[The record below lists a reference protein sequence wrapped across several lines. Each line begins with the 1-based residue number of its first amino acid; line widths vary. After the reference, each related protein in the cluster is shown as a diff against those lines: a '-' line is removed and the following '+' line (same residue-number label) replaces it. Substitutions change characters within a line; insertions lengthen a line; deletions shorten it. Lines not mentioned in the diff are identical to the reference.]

1 MTNPQQYALPPDS
14 TVDIAFKH
22 ANTDYNLHINTH
34 TGLISLQTIE
44 EETNKDH
51 LTNPIFIKLLS

>member
-1 MTNPQQYALPPDS
+1 MTNSQQYALPPDS

-22 ANTDYNLHINTH
+22 ASVDYNLHINTH
-34 TGLISLQTIE
+34 TGLISLNTL

-51 LTNPIFIKLLS
+51 LTNSIFIKLLS